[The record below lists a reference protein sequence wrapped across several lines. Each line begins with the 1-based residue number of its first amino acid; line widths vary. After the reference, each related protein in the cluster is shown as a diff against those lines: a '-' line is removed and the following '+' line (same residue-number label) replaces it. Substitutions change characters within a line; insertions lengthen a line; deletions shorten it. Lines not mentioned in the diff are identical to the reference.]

1 MVDRALIVVLCRH
14 AQQQLPAS
22 DSANALLPITVSKT
36 RMHTTFERER
46 EREREIEREREGERG
61 RGPGEGDI

>member
-46 EREREIEREREGERG
+46 DIEREREGERG
-61 RGPGEGDI
+61 RGAGRGR